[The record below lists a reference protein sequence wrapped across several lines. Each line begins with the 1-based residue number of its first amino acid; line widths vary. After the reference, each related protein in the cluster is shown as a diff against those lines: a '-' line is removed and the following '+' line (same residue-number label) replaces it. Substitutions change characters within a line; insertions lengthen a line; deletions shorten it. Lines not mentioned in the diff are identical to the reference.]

1 MLKFITTASL
11 LFLLLNGFSQTTSNK
26 GSTTPATIQNEKV
39 FIDYFKNIKH
49 DRAKYAFKVGFNYNT
64 AKVKFYDTDLSSGYK
79 PGFSAGLLIKAV
91 LEKNL
96 HFSPYIGYS
105 MRGYTHTLSATS
117 ISKYDN
123 VIHYL
128 DIVPAFS
135 YDIKRKKHGFIV
147 SVGPYAAVAFSGTE
161 KTTTTSG
168 VETKKMKFSSEEN
181 YGRLDL
187 GLNTSIAYQY
197 KKFFI
202 EAGYQYGFTNINN
215 NADVKISTYSPLV
228 IDPRDIR
235 NRVINVSLGY
245 YIR

>member
-1 MLKFITTASL
+1 MMKFITTVSL
-11 LFLLLNGFSQTTSNK
+11 VFLLLNGFSQTTTNK
-26 GSTTPATIQNEKV
+26 GSITPATTQNDKV
-39 FIDYFKNIKH
+39 FVDYFKNIKH
-49 DRAKYAFKVGFNYNT
+49 ERASYAIKAGFNYST
-64 AKVKFYDTDLSSGYK
+64 AKVKFYDTDLSNGYK

-105 MRGYTHTLSATS
+105 MKGYTHTLSATS

-128 DIVPAFS
+128 EIVPAFS
-135 YDIKRKKHGFIV
+135 YDIKRKKHGFIL

-161 KTTTTSG
+161 KTTKTTG
-168 VETKKMKFSSEEN
+168 LETKKMKFSIEGDYS
-181 YGRLDL
+181 RLDL
-187 GLNTSIAYQY
+187 GLNTSIAYRY
-197 KKFFI
+197 NKFFI

-215 NADVKISTYSPLV
+215 NADVKISTNSPLV

-235 NRVINVSLGY
+235 NRVVNVSLGY
-245 YIR
+245 YLR